1 MCVKDAGRKASSEVI
16 NEKTKK
22 SKSWIWLN
30 GIRLFRDYKREVW
43 KK

>member
-1 MCVKDAGRKASSEVI
+1 MCVKDTGRKASSEVI
-16 NEKTKK
+16 TNEKTKK

-30 GIRLFRDYKREVW
+30 GLEIIKERSG